1 MKTLNFI
8 SNDRSRS
15 FGKPVIVDFNKNDV
29 TQLNN
34 IISYIDYIFVAPE
47 DIEVRYKRG
56 VKTHVL
62 NANKGDIIISFYKDD
77 YIENQVIVVKN
88 KEWKANVASMLAEK
102 AAEQAKM
109 EKVASMCCDDCEY
122 IKCRDCECPKC
133 SPC

>member
-56 VKTHVL
+56 IKTHVL

-77 YIENQVIVVKN
+77 YIKNQVIVVKN
-88 KEWKANVASMLAEK
+88 KEWKANVVNILAEESANLARNQK
-102 AAEQAKM
+102 I
-109 EKVASMCCDDCEY
+109 VSMCCDDCPCAE
-122 IKCRDCECPKC
+122 KC
-133 SPC
+133 SAF

>member
-34 IISYIDYIFVAPE
+34 ITSYIDYIFVAPE

-56 VKTHVL
+56 IKTHVL

-77 YIENQVIVVKN
+77 YIKNQVIVVKN
-88 KEWKANVASMLAEK
+88 KEWKANVVNILAEESANLARNQK
-102 AAEQAKM
+102 I
-109 EKVASMCCDDCEY
+109 VSMCCDDCQCAE
-122 IKCRDCECPKC
+122 KC
-133 SPC
+133 SAF

>member
-34 IISYIDYIFVAPE
+34 IISYIDCIFVAPE
-47 DIEVRYKRG
+47 DIEVRYKQG
-56 VKTHVL
+56 IKTHVL

-77 YIENQVIVVKN
+77 YIKNQVIVVKN
-88 KEWKANVASMLAEK
+88 KEWKANVVNILAEESANLARNQK
-102 AAEQAKM
+102 I
-109 EKVASMCCDDCEY
+109 VSMCCDDCPCAE
-122 IKCRDCECPKC
+122 KC
-133 SPC
+133 SAF

>member
-34 IISYIDYIFVAPE
+34 ITSYIDYIFVAPE

-88 KEWKANVASMLAEK
+88 KEWKANVASILAEE
-102 AAEQAKM
+102 AANLARNQKI
-109 EKVASMCCDDCEY
+109 VSMCCDDCPCA
-122 IKCRDCECPKC
+122 KNC
-133 SPC
+133 SRF

>member
-29 TQLNN
+29 KQLNN
-34 IISYIDYIFVAPE
+34 ITSYIDYIFVAPE

-88 KEWKANVASMLAEK
+88 KEWKANVVNILAEESANLARNQK
-102 AAEQAKM
+102 IVNMCYDNCPCAEN
-109 EKVASMCCDDCEY
+109 
-122 IKCRDCECPKC
+122 C
-133 SPC
+133 SKF

>member
-34 IISYIDYIFVAPE
+34 ITSYIDYIFVAPE

-56 VKTHVL
+56 IKTHVL

-77 YIENQVIVVKN
+77 YIKNQVIVVKN
-88 KEWKANVASMLAEK
+88 KEWKANVVNILAEESANLARNQK
-102 AAEQAKM
+102 I
-109 EKVASMCCDDCEY
+109 VSMCCDDCPYAE
-122 IKCRDCECPKC
+122 KC
-133 SPC
+133 SAF

>member
-8 SNDRSRS
+8 SNDKSRS
-15 FGKPVIVDFNKNDV
+15 FGKPVIVDFNKNNV

-34 IISYIDYIFVAPE
+34 ITSYIDYIFVAPE

-88 KEWKANVASMLAEK
+88 KEWKANVASILAEE
-102 AAEQAKM
+102 AANLARNQKM
-109 EKVASMCCDDCEY
+109 VNICY
-122 IKCRDCECPKC
+122 DCECPNC